1 MVVFVVLQCEI
12 ISLCSL
18 SLSTDESI
26 KIQEKMKEE
35 GVNRVENNE
44 RRHTI
49 FHDDGIFSTNN
60 LDRFMLFSTEM
71 EPTI

>member
-1 MVVFVVLQCEI
+1 MKFGMFVLIGSIGISIVFEGWGK
-12 ISLCSL
+12 
-18 SLSTDESI
+18 STF
-26 KIQEKMKEE
+26 KR
-35 GVNRVENNE
+35 GVNRVENDE

>member
-1 MVVFVVLQCEI
+1 MSCMSIADNQLQLTICRH
-12 ISLCSL
+12 CS
-18 SLSTDESI
+18 
-26 KIQEKMKEE
+26 KR